1 MTGAS
6 FRRFLVRPI
15 AGFSVVAIAST
26 NASLPVMAQLPNL
39 QPPPA
44 PPTQNV
50 PNVNRA
56 PTETAYTLG
65 GGDRIRLDIFDVPEY
80 SGEYQVLVDGTLNLP
95 IVGSVEVEG
104 LTIRQATD
112 KISNL
117 YARFVK
123 RPVLTVSLLLPRPVK
138 LSVAGE
144 VTRPGSYTVP
154 LTEGRTFPT
163 VTQALQLAGGIT
175 QVANVRSVQIR
186 RRGAPGRQQQFSVD
200 LFDLLRNGDLSQD
213 ISLRDGDTIF
223 IPTTTTLN
231 SAENRLLA
239 DATFAS
245 QPNVPL
251 KIIVVGEVLR
261 PGPYTVTSGNVVQNP
276 AGVTGPSALPGGAGN
291 VVGDR
296 PTVTRAIQL
305 AGGIT
310 PSADIRRVEI
320 RRPTRTGA
328 EQLIAVDLWQLLQG
342 GDLAQDAILQE
353 GDTIAIPTATNIDP
367 AEAPQ
372 IAAASFSPNLI
383 RVNVVGEV
391 ARPGSVEVP
400 PNTPLNQALLAAG
413 GFNNRARKSRVDLIR
428 LNPNG
433 TVSKRTI
440 DINLAQGIN
449 DQSNPILRNNDVV
462 VINRSGLASVSDTLG
477 TILSPVGSIFTFF
490 NFFRIFQ

>member
-1 MTGAS
+1 
-6 FRRFLVRPI
+6 
-15 AGFSVVAIAST
+15 
-26 NASLPVMAQLPNL
+26 MAQLPNF

-44 PPTQNV
+44 PRTQNV

-213 ISLRDGDTIF
+213 ILC
-223 IPTTTTLN
+223 
-231 SAENRLLA
+231 EM
-239 DATFAS
+239 
-245 QPNVPL
+245 
-251 KIIVVGEVLR
+251 
-261 PGPYTVTSGNVVQNP
+261 
-276 AGVTGPSALPGGAGN
+276 
-291 VVGDR
+291 
-296 PTVTRAIQL
+296 AIQ
-305 AGGIT
+305 
-310 PSADIRRVEI
+310 
-320 RRPTRTGA
+320 
-328 EQLIAVDLWQLLQG
+328 
-342 GDLAQDAILQE
+342 
-353 GDTIAIPTATNIDP
+353 
-367 AEAPQ
+367 
-372 IAAASFSPNLI
+372 F
-383 RVNVVGEV
+383 
-391 ARPGSVEVP
+391 
-400 PNTPLNQALLAAG
+400 
-413 GFNNRARKSRVDLIR
+413 
-428 LNPNG
+428 
-433 TVSKRTI
+433 
-440 DINLAQGIN
+440 
-449 DQSNPILRNNDVV
+449 
-462 VINRSGLASVSDTLG
+462 
-477 TILSPVGSIFTFF
+477 LSPQPQLSIAPKTVY
-490 NFFRIFQ
+490 

>member
-1 MTGAS
+1 M
-6 FRRFLVRPI
+6 
-15 AGFSVVAIAST
+15 
-26 NASLPVMAQLPNL
+26 
-39 QPPPA
+39 
-44 PPTQNV
+44 
-50 PNVNRA
+50 
-56 PTETAYTLG
+56 
-65 GGDRIRLDIFDVPEY
+65 
-80 SGEYQVLVDGTLNLP
+80 
-95 IVGSVEVEG
+95 
-104 LTIRQATD
+104 
-112 KISNL
+112 
-117 YARFVK
+117 
-123 RPVLTVSLLLPRPVK
+123 
-138 LSVAGE
+138 
-144 VTRPGSYTVP
+144 
-154 LTEGRTFPT
+154 
-163 VTQALQLAGGIT
+163 
-175 QVANVRSVQIR
+175 QIR

-413 GFNNRARKSRVDLIR
+413 GFNNRARRSRVDLIR